1 MPDIKKIA
9 VEIVP
14 EGKLV
19 TVTALIQSRAEVEA
33 DDVAKLV
40 DIIHEAGTINV
51 QAAGQ
56 AYVRNIA
63 DAPAEAST
71 GRRRRGAEAP
81 AEAPAEEAPAT
92 GRRRR
97 GAEAQAEEAKEEAP
111 AGRRRRGAEPAE
123 EPKQEAPA
131 EGRRRR
137 GAEAPA
143 KPMISDGELTKL
155 CTEALR
161 KLIAEGEVKTNAE
174 KFLLDI
180 IGEFKTKDGDPCDN
194 VSDIQADDRPAFVA
208 ELKKEGLA

>member
-81 AEAPAEEAPAT
+81 AEAPAEEAPT

-97 GAEAQAEEAKEEAP
+97 GAEPAEEPKEEAP

-143 KPMISDGELTKL
+143 KPSISDGELTKL
-155 CTEALR
+155 CTEALK

-180 IGEFKTKDGDPCDN
+180 IGEFKTKDGEPCDN

-208 ELKKEGLA
+208 ELKKENLA

>member
-19 TVTALIQSRAEVEA
+19 TVTAFIESRAEVEA

-40 DIIHEAGTINV
+40 DIIREAGTINV
-51 QAAGQ
+51 PASP
-56 AYVRNIA
+56 
-63 DAPAEAST
+63 PAEAST
-71 GRRRRGAEAP
+71 ARRRRGAEAP
-81 AEAPAEEAPAT
+81 VEEAPAT

-97 GAEAQAEEAKEEAP
+97 GAEPAEEPKEEAP

-143 KPMISDGELTKL
+143 KPSISDGELTKL

>member
-19 TVTALIQSRAEVEA
+19 TVTALIESRAEVEA

-40 DIIHEAGTINV
+40 DIIREAGTINV

-71 GRRRRGAEAP
+71 GRRRRGAEAQEP
-81 AEAPAEEAPAT
+81 AEQPAAIQ

-143 KPMISDGELTKL
+143 KPTISDGELTKL

-180 IGEFKTKDGDPCDN
+180 IGEFKTKDGDRCDN
-194 VSDIQADDRPAFVA
+194 VSDIQADDRPAFVKV
-208 ELKKEGLA
+208 LKEENLA